1 MLVAR
6 RIVFDERRFPFKNMQ
21 PRYVFADGRQAG
33 IEISPNSLFHVT
45 TLSFSASAAG
55 VSRQSPLP
63 PGSFRR
69 VANHLAPLLS
79 RCAPTSSTVR
89 VADGAPRHPFFSTK
103 ARNSRASWEH
113 GLTTMPVMVMMMEMM
128 SRMMPVVMAVVVV
141 PVVMLLRCC
150 ARLRA
155 GLRAR
160 RRAGRCD
167 REARRSGLTLSCQRR
182 QQDGSG
188 EQVDE
193 ELFHGRNTR

>member
-1 MLVAR
+1 
-6 RIVFDERRFPFKNMQ
+6 
-21 PRYVFADGRQAG
+21 
-33 IEISPNSLFHVT
+33 
-45 TLSFSASAAG
+45 
-55 VSRQSPLP
+55 
-63 PGSFRR
+63 
-69 VANHLAPLLS
+69 
-79 RCAPTSSTVR
+79 
-89 VADGAPRHPFFSTK
+89 
-103 ARNSRASWEH
+103 
-113 GLTTMPVMVMMMEMM
+113 MPVMVMMMEMM